1 MLFNSF
7 TYLLVFLPLMVLLY
21 YFLTRVK
28 LVLAARVCLILGSLF
43 FYSFGQPL
51 YLSVIVGST
60 ILNYLIGNA
69 IIKKNSAG
77 KNTRILL
84 VTGIALDLLALG
96 YFKYTAFF
104 VENLNAAL
112 GGHFI
117 IPRIVLPLA
126 ISFYTF
132 QQIAFLVDSH
142 RGQVKPGG
150 FLDYCQFV
158 CFFPQLIAGPIVR
171 FNHIMPQHLSLKGK
185 IFNYRNISRGILLIA
200 VGLFKKVIL
209 ADSLA
214 VWANYGFDQLE
225 SLDAISAWVTSL
237 SYTFQVYFDFSGC
250 IDIATGS
257 ACLFNIKLPVN
268 FDSPYKALSTAD
280 FWRRWHITLSEWL
293 RDYLFLPTAYFTMN
307 RIHSPT
313 LLKIK
318 AESWGYSIAA
328 LTTMLLAGV
337 WHGAGW
343 NFLLWG
349 GLHGLALIVY
359 RTWKKTRK
367 KLPDALAWFLT
378 FNFINLTWVIFRAHS
393 FNDAY
398 KVIRG
403 MFSFT
408 GVSIGEFFNF
418 LSAPGGFLANYGIQF
433 HSLPL
438 TPGNNLR
445 AVLLILLSFFIVLL
459 MKNSNHLL
467 STKISPLKSALWSG
481 IFIFISL
488 LSLFFEVSSEF
499 IYFRF

>member
-1 MLFNSF
+1 
-7 TYLLVFLPLMVLLY
+7 MVLLY
-21 YFLTRVK
+21 YFLTRLK
-28 LVLAARVCLILGSLF
+28 LVLAARIGLILGGLF

-51 YLSVIVGST
+51 YLLVIVGST
-60 ILNYLIGNA
+60 TLNYFIGNA
-69 IIKKNSAG
+69 VIKGNAAG
-77 KNTRILL
+77 KNTRTLL
-84 VTGIALDLLALG
+84 VAGIAADLLVLG

-104 VENLNAAL
+104 VENLNAAF
-112 GGHFI
+112 GSHFI
-117 IPRIVLPLA
+117 IPKIVLPLA

-142 RGQVKPGG
+142 RGQVKLEG

-171 FNHIMPQHLSLKGK
+171 FNNIMPQHHSLKGK
-185 IFNYRNISRGILLIA
+185 IFNYRNISTGILLIA

-214 VWANYGFDQLE
+214 VWADYGFDRLE
-225 SLDAISAWVTSL
+225 SLNAVTAWVTSL

-250 IDIATGS
+250 IDIAMGS

-268 FDSPYKALSTAD
+268 FDSPYQALSIQD

-293 RDYLFLPTAYFTMN
+293 RDYLFLPIAYFTMN
-307 RIHSPT
+307 RIHNPT

-318 AESWGYSIAA
+318 AEYWGYGIAA
-328 LTTMLLAGV
+328 LATMLPAGI

-349 GLHGLALIVY
+349 GLHGMALIVY
-359 RTWKKTRK
+359 RAWKKARK

-378 FNFINLTWVIFRAHS
+378 FNFINLTWVIFRADS

-403 MFSFT
+403 MFSFADW
-408 GVSIGEFFNF
+408 SMGEFFDF

-445 AVLLILLSFFIVLL
+445 AVLLILLSFFIVLVL
-459 MKNSNHLL
+459 KNSNRLL
-467 STKISPLKSALWSG
+467 SAKISPLKSALWSG
-481 IFIFISL
+481 VFIFISL